1 MMRRRAFFGG
11 KKEPVYLFKE
21 GTGFIANPLP
31 GVTLTKLCDPGT
43 ATYGTDKITFE
54 PKLYDLSWE
63 NPRFSIY
70 MPYGAYAKRVIDFAA
85 SFPGY
90 KKLFI
95 ETSADA
101 LSGPHYCGLTSDFAP
116 EASAGTWLQK
126 KSFSA
131 DRTVSE
137 FDVANVTG
145 YISVASS
152 LMGYSVHKSYIHNV
166 WLE

>member
-126 KSFSA
+126 K
-131 DRTVSE
+131 T
-137 FDVANVTG
+137 VTG
-145 YISVASS
+145 TRTILELDISGITGFISVYGS
-152 LMGYSVHKSYIHNV
+152 LLGYSAGSLYIYNV